1 MSDSLKVLG
10 QLAPSATTLTT
21 LYTVP
26 SLAQTTISSITV
38 CNRSGSGVTYRIL
51 VSVAGA
57 TSANKQYLFYD
68 KALSANSTDTIVIG
82 ITLNESDLIKVYAS
96 SGDLSFNA
104 FGCETQGE

>member
-57 TSANKQYLFYD
+57 ATDNKQYLFYD
-68 KALSANSTDTIVIG
+68 KALSANS
-82 ITLNESDLIKVYAS
+82 LSLIHI
-96 SGDLSFNA
+96 
-104 FGCETQGE
+104 